1 MNPMRRTI
9 FFLLSLVAASP
20 LAAQLHEATPLE
32 VLMERA
38 HHAMMHPETV
48 TQPLVAPIPEAAT
61 KLFNIDAHQ
70 FAFTVS
76 PSPFVVDE
84 GDVVTL
90 KITSSDVLH
99 GFFLEN
105 YAEGDFPLLNGQTQ
119 TVQFVANTPG
129 RFTYFCTNPG
139 CGSGHISMI
148 GTLTVNAVV
157 GPTITSTSP
166 ATGPTSGG
174 TTITINGTNFASGAT
189 VTIGGRAATNVT
201 VVNATTITAVT
212 PLGPTSV
219 LAGQPLDIVV
229 TNADGQSV
237 TKAQAFTYFVP
248 PPSIT
253 SLTPSGATTSGGT
266 TVTIKGAGFTT
277 AVVTIVAF
285 GGTAATNVTIV
296 DAVTMTVTA
305 PAHAAGTVDVTVQVG
320 TQSTTNASAFTYSA
334 TPSRR
339 RAVRP

>member
-1 MNPMRRTI
+1 MNPMRRSI
-9 FFLLSLVAASP
+9 LSLLSLLIVSP
-20 LAAQLHEATPLE
+20 LFAQLHEATPLE

-38 HHAMMHPETV
+38 HHAMMHPDTAV
-48 TQPLVAPIPEAAT
+48 QPSALAPIPEAQT
-61 KLFNIDAHQ
+61 KVVDVDARKFEFDFNPA
-70 FAFTVS
+70 
-76 PSPFVVDE
+76 PFVINQ

-90 KITSSDVLH
+90 NITSVDFSH
-99 GFFLEN
+99 GFFLEA
-105 YAEGDFPLLNGQTQ
+105 YAESSLIIPQGETR
-119 TVQFVANTPG
+119 TVQFVASTPG
-129 RFTYFCTNPG
+129 RFTYFCTNF
-139 CGSGHISMI
+139 CGEGHSGMS
-148 GTLTVNAVV
+148 GTLTVNAVA
-157 GPTITSTSP
+157 GPTITSVSP

-174 TTITINGTNFASGAT
+174 TTITINGTNFASGAA

-201 VVNATTITAVT
+201 VVNASTITAVT
-212 PLGPTSV
+212 PLGPANE
-219 LAGQPLDIVV
+219 LASQPLEVVV

-237 TKAQAFTYFVP
+237 TKAQAFAYFVP

-253 SLTPSGATTSGGT
+253 SLTPSAATTSGGT

-277 AVVTIVAF
+277 AVVTTVKF

-320 TQSTTNASAFTYSA
+320 SQSTTKSSAFAYSA